1 MRGIFKIKDLTEE
14 QKNKYIRTKKEI
26 SKTLKNDYHNC
37 KYAPND
43 TTEKIIKNCRGV
55 RKCNGDVN
63 RIEKRNQR
71 DNFRILL
78 AFKENDIYQSKE
90 YSISLKIK
98 KVFPNEIIDDQ
109 YKVNIL
115 LILLFLFIN

>member
-43 TTEKIIKNCRGV
+43 TTGKIIKNCRGV
-55 RKCNGDVN
+55 RKCTGVL
-63 RIEKRNQR
+63 